1 MVKVVGVH
9 GVRNLRQASSTA
21 ASAELSAIWS
31 EHLARGLAGTITED
45 AVSVAYYADIL
56 NLARQRHGAQGA
68 EPDLD
73 SLDADETRALVSWA
87 SACGVT
93 ADGSQG
99 NATAPVKWL
108 VSAVADRFGLDRA
121 LVRLFVAAFFRE
133 VATYMS
139 DEDARSEA
147 QAAVA
152 EQLERHAPRMVIAH
166 SLGSVVAYETLWNHE
181 HPPID
186 VLVTVGSPLALP
198 DLVFDRLA
206 PHPGADRGAKPPN
219 IATWINLADPG
230 DFIAVPPYLSRRFDG
245 LDVDAVSS
253 IGAFKFHAVGGYLE
267 HPVVATTVAPH
278 LK

>member
-1 MVKVVGVH
+1 MVRIVGVH
-9 GVRNLRQASSTA
+9 GVRNLRQTDSTA

-31 EHLARGLAGTITED
+31 EHLARGLAETITED
-45 AVSVAYYADIL
+45 EVSVAYYADIL
-56 NLARQRHGAQGA
+56 NLACRRNDAQGA

-73 SLDADETRALVSWA
+73 NLDAAETRALISWA

-99 NATAPVKWL
+99 YATAPVKWL
-108 VSAVADRFGLDRA
+108 VSAVADRFSLDRA
-121 LVRLFVAAFFRE
+121 LVRLFVAAFFHE
-133 VATYMS
+133 VATYMN
-139 DEDARSEA
+139 DNDARRGA
-147 QAAVA
+147 QTAVA
-152 EQLERHAPRMVIAH
+152 EQLEQHAPRMVIAH

-181 HPPID
+181 HPPVD

-206 PHPGADRGAKPPN
+206 PKPGADRGAKPPN
-219 IATWINLADPG
+219 VATWINLADPG

-267 HPVVATTVAPH
+267 HPVVATAIAPY